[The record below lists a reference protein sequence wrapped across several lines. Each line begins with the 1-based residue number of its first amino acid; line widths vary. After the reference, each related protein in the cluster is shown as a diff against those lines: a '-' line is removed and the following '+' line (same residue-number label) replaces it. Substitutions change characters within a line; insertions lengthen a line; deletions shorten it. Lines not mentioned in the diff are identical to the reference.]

1 MKLIMENWKRFLK
14 EDKELD
20 NAEYLL
26 SQMSI
31 EARADIV
38 RAVREAIL
46 GHAPPSEE
54 GVAFVRDRLG
64 RHGDAELEENE
75 EELVPMISLFLADPG
90 AFTELRQKFDL
101 GGVDPD
107 DYEYAL

>member
-46 GHAPPSEE
+46 GRAPPSEE
-54 GVAFVRDRLG
+54 GVAFVLDRLG
-64 RHGDAELEENE
+64 SHGDAELEENE
-75 EELVPMISLFLADPG
+75 EDLAPMISLFLADPG
-90 AFTELRQKFDL
+90 AFAELRQKLDL
-101 GGVDPD
+101 GEVDPD
-107 DYEYAL
+107 AHAL